1 MLGFSK
7 QYPSCPTDVVGIV
20 VAGDEA
26 GVVEDSRCG
35 TSVDVAGV
43 VDGVTVEVGGA
54 VVGPAVD
61 DEVEDINVGT
71 KVVVG

>member
-1 MLGFSK
+1 M
-7 QYPSCPTDVVGIV
+7 
-20 VAGDEA
+20 
-26 GVVEDSRCG
+26 
-35 TSVDVAGV
+35 SVDVAVV
-43 VDGVTVEVGGA
+43 VDGVTVEVGGD